1 MYEEDTLQNIQLS
14 RTKGGMNLGPIG
26 NLQGGYK
33 CTSLSSGKK
42 IIRRS
47 WDAIPISDEVI
58 TRVNVNRSNHQ
69 EQLIFTDWR
78 GRTIRDV
85 EFPGMEQH
93 NGYVQI
99 PE

>member
-1 MYEEDTLQNIQLS
+1 MYENDTLQNSQIS
-14 RTKGGMNLGPIG
+14 RTKGAINFVPIG
-26 NLQGGYK
+26 NIQGIYK
-33 CTSLSSGKK
+33 CMSLSSGKK
-42 IIRRS
+42 KIRQN
-47 WDAIPISDEVI
+47 WDAIPIYDEVI